1 MMSDGGDIEMRSSS
15 LSPAPQQPPSSPEPT
30 EADQT
35 LAAPPPP
42 PVEAT
47 PKKPRS
53 KHHSPTPPPQ
63 PPPPPLQTIRLDI
76 MLGGPADYEVDI
88 SLMALAAGQRVDVP
102 VPEDKAD
109 TSESEPEPEPE
120 GELTSL
126 FKRKK
131 RKSYAQEYYDTNDPF
146 IDDSEL
152 AIDERKFFAQTKQR
166 GFYVSSGQV
175 ALLKDTPKEK
185 PPMKPRSKL
194 VPNLSANVNPK
205 SEDGTRDSPIALY
218 SDSEQDPSQTAQ
230 TGQKR
235 KRYISVVEN
244 GKKRKVVDVTSFDPR
259 LQEAI
264 DELKAAI
271 AAEDWTNK
279 GKFPPN
285 IKPVLAKVA
294 LKAVELNEYDD
305 HFFNLMPTLFPYN
318 KFTMTKLIKRTI
330 FTDHTAM
337 LAKRQEILLEELA
350 KQAKAGFPKAEED
363 WQHAVVVWDRRQ
375 ERQRQEASS
384 ETPGTR
390 PPTEERDREG
400 SPHQPGEGGST
411 EGGTKE
417 PQPPHK
423 KYRMTESMKNI
434 VWELVL
440 LSNECCRLENE
451 KNQLEGSIIQ
461 VSEQGLRKVLYQK
474 IVAAYPEGWMSSGQI
489 SRDVS
494 AMKKRLE
501 REAMET
507 GE

>member
-1 MMSDGGDIEMRSSS
+1 PP
-15 LSPAPQQPPSSPEPT
+15 PAP
-30 EADQT
+30 
-35 LAAPPPP
+35 
-42 PVEAT
+42 VEST

-53 KHHSPTPPPQ
+53 KHHSPTPPPP

-88 SLMALAAGQRVDVP
+88 AMMALAAGQRVDVP

-120 GELTSL
+120 GEMTSL

-194 VPNLSANVNPK
+194 VPNLVTK
-205 SEDGTRDSPIALY
+205 SEDGSRDSPIALY
-218 SDSEQDPSQTAQ
+218 SDSESAAQDPSQTAQ

-244 GKKRKVVDVTSFDPR
+244 GKKRKVVDVTSFDPK
-259 LQEAI
+259 LQESI
-264 DELKAAI
+264 EELKVAI

-285 IKPVLAKVA
+285 IKPILAKVA
-294 LKAVELNEYDD
+294 LRAVELNEYDD

-330 FTDHTAM
+330 FADHTAM
-337 LAKRQEILLEELA
+337 LAKRQELLLEELA

-363 WQHAVVVWDRRQ
+363 WQHAVTVWDRRQ
-375 ERQRQEASS
+375 ERQRLEASS

-400 SPHQPGEGGST
+400 SPHPPGEGGSN
-411 EGGTKE
+411 EGTKE

-501 REAMET
+501 REAME
-507 GE
+507 

>member
-1 MMSDGGDIEMRSSS
+1 MRSSS
-15 LSPAPQQPPSSPEPT
+15 LSPAHQDLPSSPEPT
-30 EADQT
+30 ETETT
-35 LAAPPPP
+35 LPAPPSLAP
-42 PVEAT
+42 PVEST
-47 PKKPRS
+47 SKKPRS

-76 MLGGPADYEVDI
+76 TLGGPADYEVDI
-88 SLMALAAGQRVDVP
+88 AAMALCAGQRVETP
-102 VPEDKAD
+102 VPENKAD

-194 VPNLSANVNPK
+194 VPNRETK
-205 SEDGTRDSPIALY
+205 SEEGTRDSPIALY
-218 SDSEQDPSQTAQ
+218 SDSESAAQDPSQTAQ

-244 GKKRKVVDVTSFDPR
+244 GKKRKVVDVTSFDPK

-285 IKPVLAKVA
+285 IKPILAKVA

-330 FTDHTAM
+330 FADHTAM
-337 LAKRQEILLEELA
+337 LAKRQEDLLEELA
-350 KQAKAGFPKAEED
+350 KQAKAGFAKAEED

-375 ERQRQEASS
+375 EKQRLEASS

-400 SPHQPGEGGST
+400 SPHPPGEGGTT
-411 EGGTKE
+411 ESTKE

-507 GE
+507 GD

>member
-1 MMSDGGDIEMRSSS
+1 MSDGGDIEMRSSS

-30 EADQT
+30 ETEPAPP
-35 LAAPPPP
+35 PPPP
-42 PVEAT
+42 PVEST

-76 MLGGPADYEVDI
+76 TLGGPADYEVDI
-88 SLMALAAGQRVDVP
+88 AMMALAAGQRVDVP

-194 VPNLSANVNPK
+194 VPTLVTK

-218 SDSEQDPSQTAQ
+218 SDSESAAQDPSQTAQ
-230 TGQKR
+230 AGQKR

-244 GKKRKVVDVTSFDPR
+244 GKKRKVVDVTSFDPK

-264 DELKAAI
+264 EELKAAI

-285 IKPVLAKVA
+285 IKPILAKVA

-330 FTDHTAM
+330 FADHTAM

-350 KQAKAGFPKAEED
+350 KQAKAGFAKGRGGLATCCG
-363 WQHAVVVWDRRQ
+363 R
-375 ERQRQEASS
+375 
-384 ETPGTR
+384 
-390 PPTEERDREG
+390 
-400 SPHQPGEGGST
+400 EGGST
-411 EGGTKE
+411 EGTKE

-461 VSEQGLRKVLYQK
+461 VLYQK